1 MGDGEQL
8 GLLDIITIFGFM
20 LNIQNYDKNVDQSKM
35 QNAISQAVTDIH
47 NHLQDQDSKIDS
59 ILEMLKGENDGKS

>member
-8 GLLDIITIFGFM
+8 GLLDIITIVGFM
-20 LNIQNYDKNVDQSKM
+20 INIQNYDKNVDQSKM
-35 QNAISQAVTDIH
+35 QSAISQAVTDIH

>member
-8 GLLDIITIFGFM
+8 DLLDIITIIGFVI
-20 LNIQNYDKNVDQSKM
+20 NIQNYGKNVDQSKM
-35 QNAISQAVTDIH
+35 QSAISQAVTDIH
-47 NHLQDQDSKIDS
+47 NHLQDQDLKIDS

>member
-8 GLLDIITIFGFM
+8 GLLDIITIVGFM
-20 LNIQNYDKNVDQSKM
+20 INIQNYGKNVDQSKM

-59 ILEMLKGENDGKS
+59 ILEMLKGENNGKS

>member
-8 GLLDIITIFGFM
+8 GLLDIITIVGFM
-20 LNIQNYDKNVDQSKM
+20 INIQNYGKNVDQSKM